1 MAGGGRLDP
10 EIHPWMRAPETRSV
24 MDALNGSADEE
35 RARFVGGCVRNAL
48 MGRPVDDVD
57 IATVLQPADVIA
69 ALEGAGLKAVPTGLD
84 HGTVTGVSGGRPF
97 EITTLREDVETHG
110 RRAVVAFTTDWAE
123 DAARRDFRL
132 NAIYASLDGALFD
145 PFDGAAD
152 VAAGRVVF
160 IGEARERIAEDYLR
174 ILRFYRFN
182 AWYAE
187 GAPDREGHAA
197 CVEMRAG
204 LSRLSAERVWKELKK
219 LLAAPAPERALK
231 AMQEGHVL
239 NEVFPGELDF
249 NLLLGII
256 HTDER
261 ESLPPDP
268 LLRVAA
274 LCGADAGR
282 MTALSEAMKASNAE
296 RARFQG
302 AAAPLRARTGLD
314 PRTRRAALY
323 RLGPQAFSDQIRLA
337 AAGDD
342 RARAAL
348 ASDLDAA
355 ARYQRPVMPVRGR
368 DLVAAGFAKGPELG
382 ETLERLERAWIA
394 SDFTLDK
401 AALLKRAGDDRRGG
415 GEGER

>member
-1 MAGGGRLDP
+1 MTGARRLDP
-10 EIHPWMRAPETRSV
+10 YRHDWMVAPATRAV
-24 MDALNGSADEE
+24 MAALNGPDGAD
-35 RARFVGGCVRNAL
+35 RARFVGGCVRNTL

-57 IATVLQPADVIA
+57 IATVLQPAEVVD
-69 ALEGAGLKAVPTGLD
+69 ALEAAGLKAVPTGLE
-84 HGTVTGVSGGRPF
+84 HGTVTGVAEGRPF
-97 EITTLREDVETHG
+97 EITTLRKDVETHG
-110 RRAVVAFTTDWAE
+110 RRAVVAFTGDWSE

-132 NAIYASLDGALFD
+132 NAIYARADGTLFD

-152 VAAGRVVF
+152 ADAGRIVF

-182 AWYAE
+182 AWYAAGE
-187 GAPDREGHAA
+187 PDAEGHGA

-204 LSRLSAERVWKELKK
+204 LGRLSAERVWKELKK
-219 LLAAPAPERALK
+219 LLAAPSPERALK

-239 NEVFPGELDF
+239 NEVFAGELDF

-256 HTDER
+256 NSDQR

-274 LCGADAGR
+274 LCGADAGQ
-282 MTALSEAMKASNAE
+282 MTALSDAMKASNAE

-302 AAAPLRARTGLD
+302 AAARPRAVPGLD
-314 PRTRRAALY
+314 PQARRAALY

-337 AAGDD
+337 AAKGEG
-342 RARAAL
+342 AASAL
-348 ASDLDAA
+348 TSDLEMAA
-355 ARYQRPVMPVRGR
+355 QYQRPVMPVRGK
-368 DLVAAGFAKGPELG
+368 DLVAAGFETGPALG
-382 ETLERLERAWIA
+382 DVLERLKRDWIA

-401 AALLKRAGDDRRGG
+401 AALIKRAGEVRPGD